1 MTDTQIEALGSKAAA
16 LGCKYIKGAMLR
28 DFTTFG
34 IGGRIP
40 VLIELSGSKAASET
54 VKFLKAEGLPYFV
67 IGRGSNILA
76 EDCDIDMVFLHTGSL
91 MNEIKAE
98 GERVVCEAGAAL
110 SAVCLC
116 ARDNHLT
123 GLEFAYGIPA
133 GVGGAVYMNAGA
145 YGGEIK
151 DVIEW
156 AEAVDC
162 DGNEF
167 RLTASE
173 MDMSYRHSIFCGKKN
188 IITKVCFKLQKG
200 DKEKIGARM
209 SELSEQRRLKQP
221 LEYRSAGSTFKR
233 PQGAYAAALIE
244 QCGLK
249 GYAVGGAMVSEKHS
263 GFIINTGDATFA
275 QTKAVIEHVQ
285 KVVKEQ
291 TGYELECEPEIIRP
305 VKS

>member
-1 MTDTQIEALGSKAAA
+1 MTDTQLKTLGGMAAA
-16 LGCKYIKGAMLR
+16 LGCKYVKGAMLR

-34 IGGRIP
+34 TGGKIP
-40 VLIELSGSKAASET
+40 ILIELSGGKAAGET
-54 VKFLKAEGLPYFV
+54 VKFLNGENIPYFV

-76 EDCDIDMVFLHTGSL
+76 DDCDIDRVFLHTGGL
-91 MNEIKAE
+91 MNEITSE
-98 GERVVCEAGAAL
+98 GDRVICQAGAAL

-116 ARDNHLT
+116 ARDNGLT

-156 AEAVDC
+156 AQAVDSS
-162 DGNEF
+162 GNEYT
-167 RLTASE
+167 LTAAE
-173 MDMSYRHSIFCGKKN
+173 MDMSYRHSIFSGKKD

-209 SELSEQRRLKQP
+209 NELSAQRRLKQP

-249 GYAVGGAMVSEKHS
+249 GFTVGGAQVSEKHS
-263 GFIINTGDATFA
+263 GFVINTGGATFNDVW
-275 QTKAVIEHVQ
+275 AVIEHVQ
-285 KVVKEQ
+285 KTVKEQ
-291 TGYELECEPEIIRP
+291 TGYELECEPEIIR
-305 VKS
+305 